1 MKDKTVRTK
10 DAENKDLVLKVIA
23 PNNRLT
29 QEATLAYNLKFAQ
42 LIREGERTGN
52 KLLLRCDIEKYLLEF
67 GVWTVENL
75 SRFNELALEIRTLE
89 LMLKKGGL
97 KLSEG
102 RQLSVKVQTLRQ
114 EQLALYQKRQQ
125 LDSMTVEAQCDSY
138 KFGFLISRC
147 VFFDN
152 TTRPYLKNYDD
163 YIDRGDEQAVIDAA
177 LALTDLLY
185 GTESVSDGLFE
196 IKWLKQYKFMD
207 NEGRLTDREGQFV
220 DADGKLINESGRYVN
235 KQGDLVDD
243 KGYNVDENGEY
254 IIDDAKPFID
264 DITGDPVVTTKT
276 VNRRNKTVRRKN
288 PSARVKKDPKP
299 RNEKKVK
306 N

>member
-1 MKDKTVRTK
+1 MKEKIVRTK
-10 DAENKDLVLKVIA
+10 DAEGKELVLKVIN
-23 PNNRLT
+23 PNNRIQ
-29 QEATLAYNLKFAQ
+29 QEATMAYNLKFAQ

-102 RQLSVKVQTLRQ
+102 RQLAIKVQTLRQ

-138 KFGFLISRC
+138 KFGFLMSKC

-152 TTRPYLKNYDD
+152 TTRPYIKNYDD
-163 YIDRGDEQAVIDAA
+163 YIDRGDEQAVIDVA
-177 LALTDLLY
+177 LALSDLLY

-196 IKWLKQYKFMD
+196 IKWLKQYKFMN

-220 DADGKLINESGRYVN
+220 DADGKSIDESGRYVN
-235 KQGDLVDD
+235 EKGDLVDN
-243 KGYNVDENGEY
+243 KGYHVDEDGEY
-254 IIDDAKPFID
+254 IVDDAKPFVD
-264 DITGDPVVTTKT
+264 DLTGEPVVTTK
-276 VNRRNKTVRRKN
+276 NKTNTKKRRK
-288 PSARVKKDPKP
+288 RVTKKK
-299 RNEKKVK
+299 
-306 N
+306 